1 MCKAKLKLFVFFI
14 FIEKYDNDVVIK
26 KKVALNSLL
35 SCKFPKVYKMT
46 CLGNI
51 LVNKTVKVII

>member
-1 MCKAKLKLFVFFI
+1 MCKAKLKLFVLFI

-26 KKVALNSLL
+26 KDALNSLL
-35 SCKFPKVYKMT
+35 SCKFPKVYEMT